1 MKKIILLVSLCV
13 LNFNC
18 KKSNAQ
24 KYSNKPMEVQTEIGE
39 EGETVIL
46 GYMNRANLNTE
57 EFRAWFQSEYNRLN
71 IPDGWAEEHA
81 PLAKNLEFKLFL
93 GTWCGDT
100 QRELGGMF
108 KILDAIGVNENQ
120 IEMYAISEA
129 KDSPIGYEKQYDIL
143 NIPTLIFFE
152 NGVEQ
157 NRIVEFPVESMI
169 EDFSKILKK
178 EPYKDAYADF

>member
-1 MKKIILLVSLCV
+1 
-13 LNFNC
+13 
-18 KKSNAQ
+18 
-24 KYSNKPMEVQTEIGE
+24 
-39 EGETVIL
+39 
-46 GYMNRANLNTE
+46 
-57 EFRAWFQSEYNRLN
+57 
-71 IPDGWAEEHA
+71 
-81 PLAKNLEFKLFL
+81 LAKNLEFKLFL

-108 KILDAIGVNENQ
+108 KLLDALGVSEDQ

-129 KDSPIGYEKQYDIL
+129 KDSPLGYEKEYDIL

-152 NGVEQ
+152 NGKEN

-178 EPYKDAYADF
+178 EAYEDAYADF